1 MCTNNATCQDGIN
14 EYTCQCHGGYEGH
27 DCEVD
32 IHECGEIPCQHDGLC
47 FERSNR
53 SLYEVGAQLPAEVMP
68 IFDRVFAYGEAAGYV
83 CSCQPGYE
91 GKFLP
96 VILLILSYKSYKSS
110 CQFDYSLTVVSF
122 LLDLTNL
129 AVSYS
134 CHPTI

>member
-1 MCTNNATCQDGIN
+1 MLQLDDIGEVVCLQKQTHCIDGDYFLSGKTKG
-14 EYTCQCHGGYEGH
+14 E
-27 DCEVD
+27 DD

-91 GKFLP
+91 GKLLS
-96 VILLILSYKSYKSS
+96 VIIMS
-110 CQFDYSLTVVSF
+110 Q
-122 LLDLTNL
+122 
-129 AVSYS
+129 
-134 CHPTI
+134 